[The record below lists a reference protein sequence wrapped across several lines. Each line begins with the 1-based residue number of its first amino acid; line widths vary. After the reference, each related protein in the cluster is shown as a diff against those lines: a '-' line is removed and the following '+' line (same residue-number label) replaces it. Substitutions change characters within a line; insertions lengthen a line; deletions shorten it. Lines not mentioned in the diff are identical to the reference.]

1 MRRFG
6 RSFDTLAVGIC
17 ANCFSRTRLARE
29 PWRVGTWGRVL
40 TRGPSCAHLTCLNL
54 RVRVHQLFFAP
65 RTVRRLPV
73 PAVFLLSSSSRAP
86 DPVVRGSQGMR
97 LRSLIDALTRPAC
110 PVVAGVLGRSTPW
123 RGTPSQPG
131 RPSAAQ
137 EPKPSRL
144 QTKTYRA
151 ALAAT
156 LYSTLHRREA
166 VAIGQ
171 TRPRIFFAPPSRR
184 LCCRCCPLAAGLA
197 DRSIFRKGAGARS
210 DNAPPTTWFYAAP
223 EGCVGSCR
231 ARCRHEACNM
241 G

>member
-17 ANCFSRTRLARE
+17 CFSRTRLARE

-73 PAVFLLSSSSRAP
+73 PAGFLLSSSSRAP
-86 DPVVRGSQGMR
+86 DPVVRWSQGMH
-97 LRSLIDALTRPAC
+97 LRSLIDALARPAC
-110 PVVAGVLGRSTPW
+110 PVVPGVLGRSTPW

-131 RPSAAQ
+131 GPSAAQ

-144 QTKTYRA
+144 QAKTYRA
-151 ALAAT
+151 VLSAT
-156 LYSTLHRREA
+156 LYNTLHRREA

-171 TRPRIFFAPPSRR
+171 TMPRVFW
-184 LCCRCCPLAAGLA
+184 CHHH
-197 DRSIFRKGAGARS
+197 
-210 DNAPPTTWFYAAP
+210 
-223 EGCVGSCR
+223 VGSAAAAALWPPAWLIGAFSSR
-231 ARCRHEACNM
+231 VPELGLTMHHRRRGSTLRRRGALGRVAPGCRHEACNM